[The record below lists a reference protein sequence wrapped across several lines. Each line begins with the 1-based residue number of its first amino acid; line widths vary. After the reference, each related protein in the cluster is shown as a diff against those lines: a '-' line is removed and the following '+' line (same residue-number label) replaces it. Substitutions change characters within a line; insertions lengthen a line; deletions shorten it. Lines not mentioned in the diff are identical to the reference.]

1 MIGKKRDQFSFPN
14 ESIRP
19 LEYNELTKV
28 VLLTLCD
35 GSTMKCSG
43 GEDAVWNAW
52 YNYPVVKAE
61 QTGETDTLTY
71 ILLNDNAVS

>member
-1 MIGKKRDQFSFPN
+1 M
-14 ESIRP
+14 
-19 LEYNELTKV
+19 TKV

-61 QTGETDTLTY
+61 HTGETDTLTY
-71 ILLNDNAVS
+71 ILLNDNVVS